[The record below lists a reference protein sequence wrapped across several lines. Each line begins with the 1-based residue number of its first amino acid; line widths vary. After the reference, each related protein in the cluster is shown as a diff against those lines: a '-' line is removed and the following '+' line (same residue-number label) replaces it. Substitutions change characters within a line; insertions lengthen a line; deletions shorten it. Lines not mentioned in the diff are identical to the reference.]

1 MESIALLEKVSR
13 STREL
18 DHTLP
23 VQFVEKTRPIFVVG
37 CQRSG
42 TTALAVML
50 DRHSGIAM
58 LPETQFYHTYVQ
70 RDLANGGPQLHYRMI
85 ERALNDD
92 FIRETGL
99 TPDEVL
105 DHYCESEATYDNL
118 FRSILSAFVAKKG
131 KRRAAEKSCHHLFH
145 VEKLLSL
152 YPDAKFICILRDGRD
167 VVQSIRNVPWGR
179 NKPVAGLC
187 RAWNS
192 FAKEMLRCQRR
203 LSPRNFAV
211 VRFADL
217 MLRPEFTLRAV
228 CEFLG
233 EAFEPG
239 MLSESTASAA
249 VPSVELGW
257 KGKALGVPDSK
268 RVGAWRHSVAK
279 SEVARMN
286 FYMGRMLERTGYTE
300 TQVRG
305 ALLLRRIRWM
315 LAYVPFL
322 PGIFPIAV
330 IFNRCFWRLVGR
342 PKPSLY
348 HIPLK

>member
-1 MESIALLEKVSR
+1 MESLTLVEKGRR
-13 STREL
+13 STQEFQ
-18 DHTLP
+18 HSSP
-23 VQFVEKTRPIFVVG
+23 VCFVDKTRPIFVVG

-85 ERALNDD
+85 ERALDDD

-145 VEKLLSL
+145 VEKLHSL

-179 NKPVAGLC
+179 NRPVAGLC

-217 MLRPEFTLRAV
+217 MLRPEFTLRAI

-257 KGKALGVPDSK
+257 KGKALGAPDSK

-300 TQVRG
+300 TEVRG
-305 ALLLRRIRWM
+305 VSLLRRIRWM

-330 IFNRCFWRLVGR
+330 IVNRCFWRLVGR

>member
-1 MESIALLEKVSR
+1 MESLTLVEKGRR
-13 STREL
+13 STQEFQ
-18 DHTLP
+18 HSSP
-23 VQFVEKTRPIFVVG
+23 VCFVDKTRPIFVVG

-85 ERALNDD
+85 ERALDDD

-179 NKPVAGLC
+179 NRPVAGLC

-217 MLRPEFTLRAV
+217 MLRPEFTLRAI

-257 KGKALGVPDSK
+257 KGKALGAPDSK

-305 ALLLRRIRWM
+305 ASLLRRIRWM

-330 IFNRCFWRLVGR
+330 IVNRCFWRLVGR